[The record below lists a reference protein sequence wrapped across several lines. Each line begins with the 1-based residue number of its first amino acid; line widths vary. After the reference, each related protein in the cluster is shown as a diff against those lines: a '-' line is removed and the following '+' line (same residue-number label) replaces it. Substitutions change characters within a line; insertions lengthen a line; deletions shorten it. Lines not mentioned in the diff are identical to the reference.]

1 MLKVSLCKAILT
13 LDVEARSPV
22 LVSRGTPERRPGEN
36 MQCSHW
42 VTMKLHGSD
51 QTYIPASS
59 FKGVLRNHAGRILR
73 SFSLDFA
80 CNPVAEEVKDTQ
92 GMQLS
97 CSKRIEE
104 LKEITKGEVPS
115 AEIHRQICPACRL
128 FGCTGF
134 AGRILLDDIFPE
146 TRNQPLR
153 EAHIAVDRFTQG
165 VALGP
170 FGRQP
175 LDDLRF
181 KVPITVVNFEL
192 WQLALLALVV
202 RDVNEGLVT
211 IGSGGRHGHG
221 EVKAKIEQAQLRYV
235 KSRLAPRKSNRGWI
249 LVGISSLLPDEQAKA
264 YGYTEEPPYEVPG
277 GVEVQEQRNWV
288 LFTLRDKDCHAFLR
302 YCVRESLS
310 PRLKGE
316 KQFVL
321 KEGESHGKNTPT

>member
-1 MLKVSLCKAILT
+1 MLKTLLCEAMLT
-13 LDVEARSPV
+13 LVVNAESP
-22 LVSRGTPERRPGEN
+22 LLISTGKPEKRRGER
-36 MQCSHW
+36 W
-42 VTMKLHGSD
+42 VTTKLRSREES
-51 QTYIPASS
+51 YIPASS
-59 FKGVLRNHAGRILR
+59 FKGVLRSHAERILR
-73 SFSLDFA
+73 SFSSDFA
-80 CNPVAEEVKDTQ
+80 CNPLAQESNKTQ
-92 GMQLS
+92 GMRLS
-97 CSKRIEE
+97 CSKRIEQ
-104 LKEITKGEVPS
+104 LKEERGSISPAEV
-115 AEIHRQICPACRL
+115 HRQICPSCRL

-192 WQLALLALVV
+192 WQLGLLALVV
-202 RDVNEGLVT
+202 RDMNEGLVT